1 MHPTKGHIFLKMD
14 SPKLVNYFED
24 NTFEDIDLVSYYKA
38 KEEHKKR
45 KEIEQVIAPPK
56 SKP

>member
-24 NTFEDIDLVSYYKA
+24 NTFEDIDLVSYYKT

-45 KEIEQVIAPPK
+45 KEIE
-56 SKP
+56 